1 MIYVEVGFGFALAMA
16 STGDLVQPE
25 KSNNANRQVNDIF
38 KEVHSAMLSNCAT
51 PFSRDLWSATKNL
64 GHFLPTQ
71 RKVEKIEQGN
81 QVYGCYG
88 TPLKLIAPGGCSA
101 RSSERGQ
108 ELFRRTG
115 IRQG

>member
-1 MIYVEVGFGFALAMA
+1 MSSRFPSPNSITVLMIYVEVGLGFALAMA

-71 RKVEKIEQGN
+71 RKVEKID
-81 QVYGCYG
+81 
-88 TPLKLIAPGGCSA
+88 KA
-101 RSSERGQ
+101 
-108 ELFRRTG
+108 
-115 IRQG
+115 IRCMAAMGHP

>member
-1 MIYVEVGFGFALAMA
+1 MA

-51 PFSRDLWSATKNL
+51 PFSRDIWSATKNL

-71 RKVEKIEQGN
+71 RKVEKSTRQSGVWLLWDTLE
-81 QVYGCYG
+81 
-88 TPLKLIAPGGCSA
+88 ADRA
-101 RSSERGQ
+101 RRLLRSIQ
-108 ELFRRTG
+108 
-115 IRQG
+115 